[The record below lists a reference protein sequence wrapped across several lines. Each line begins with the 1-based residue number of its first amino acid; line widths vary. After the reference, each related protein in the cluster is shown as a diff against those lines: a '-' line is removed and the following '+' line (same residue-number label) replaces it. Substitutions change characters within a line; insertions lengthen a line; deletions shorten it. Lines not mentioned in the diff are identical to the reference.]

1 MALAR
6 GETRSWAEETHVSQD
21 SREKDALDL
30 QLEFLKIELETVN
43 SAIERIDGTT
53 QATKNWAVGI
63 WAGSMALLLDKDLPQ
78 YVGFSAVLPIVFWVV
93 DAWWRRIQ
101 RSFIFRSNKISEF
114 LNSDQL
120 RESFAQRKLVGFTL
134 LDPRGWQYAKSSEYW
149 DFIRVRRTIWFKS
162 VSVFYLGLMGLSLVV
177 WLVVKP

>member
-1 MALAR
+1 MNQGAD
-6 GETRSWAEETHVSQD
+6 Q
-21 SREKDALDL
+21 KDAFDL
-30 QLEFLKIELETVN
+30 QLEFLKVELETVN

-63 WAGSMALLLDKDLPQ
+63 WAGSIALLLDKDLPQ
-78 YVGFSAVLPIVFWVV
+78 YITFSAVLPVVFWVV

-101 RSFIFRSNKISEF
+101 RSFIFRSQKISEF

-120 RESFAQRKLVGFTL
+120 FESFAQRKLVGFKL
-134 LDPRGWQYAKSSEYW
+134 LDPRGWQYHESPEYW
-149 DFIRVRRTIWFKS
+149 EFIRVRRTLWFRS
-162 VSVFYLGLMGLSLVV
+162 VAVFYLGLMGLSLVV